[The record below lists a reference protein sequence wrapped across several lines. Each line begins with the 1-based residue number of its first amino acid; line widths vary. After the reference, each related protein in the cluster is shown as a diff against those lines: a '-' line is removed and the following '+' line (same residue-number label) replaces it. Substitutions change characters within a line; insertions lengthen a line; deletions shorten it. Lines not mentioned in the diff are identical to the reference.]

1 MCTLKAVC
9 TGSGI
14 FKYIPGVY
22 RILEIIED
30 SSSRAESHLSL
41 KFHALV
47 KIFSLAW

>member
-1 MCTLKAVC
+1 MPIWGGKDSNTDFIKSIC
-9 TGSGI
+9 
-14 FKYIPGVY
+14 GVY
-22 RILEIIED
+22 QILEIIED

>member
-1 MCTLKAVC
+1 MPILGGKVSNTDF
-9 TGSGI
+9 I
-14 FKYIPGVY
+14 KYIPGVY

-30 SSSRAESHLSL
+30 SSSRAESHLFL

>member
-1 MCTLKAVC
+1 MAILGGKVSNTDFIK
-9 TGSGI
+9 SI
-14 FKYIPGVY
+14 HGVY
-22 RILEIIED
+22 RILEIIEH